1 MEQIREILSQGPSQ
15 NVWKQLCQFLE
26 AADVSEGGEEQWQL
40 DYVAE
45 HIADWPE
52 EMRVAPF
59 HWVEACINEEPP
71 PFWALARVARIEQA
85 NATTIRQICKS
96 SAFESIKGL
105 AFYDCKLGPQSGV
118 KALCQSPY
126 IKKLKY
132 LTLHKCLLADEG
144 MEQLMAS
151 DFVTELEQLTLE
163 FNHHIR
169 PKKHAQTERSIQA
182 IADATHMGPLKKLV
196 IRTEM
201 EVERSWRNDVEITK
215 AFRDLG
221 CQSHTQNLES
231 LAIAYRYGT
240 EINAFFDVFSGAN
253 LTSLDLRSCG
263 FGEEGLATLLAF
275 PIMSII
281 QHFGISTPLCGEAPT
296 EEAFALFCATDQLQA
311 MNRLD
316 LEVYNEDLTPL
327 TTAPWTPQIK
337 ELIIHGEIE
346 PDTRKMLTE
355 AGLFKTNEN
364 APVRPTR
371 MTAEQCTT
379 ISFEIRGWDEEKTVE
394 HLDKWEAFAEDDA
407 RMCGELH
414 LDVHSEYI
422 PAEQVEAL
430 LASPLLVNL
439 RKLRVEFAGWEW
451 TKEDRYERCLRAIA
465 MNPVL
470 AGLEILELRGL
481 DFQTSFR
488 GWLDIQLSPYL
499 PAFVRR
505 ELSLHSLY
513 SSQFKWVF
521 NNAQTLSVLY
531 ESPRLAEMEELDC
544 SKLELCDEGVLTIV
558 GCEYVSQ
565 LKTLRLASCKI
576 GNEGAQYIANSPYLR
591 ALTTLDLKYNRGIE
605 QMGFRALAESD
616 TLSPSIT
623 KAWKK
628 KIK

>member
-15 NVWKQLCQFLE
+15 NVWKQLCLFLE

-52 EMRVAPF
+52 ELRVAPF
-59 HWVEACINEEPP
+59 HWVEACIEEEPP
-71 PFWALARVARIEQA
+71 PFWTLARVARIEQA

-96 SAFESIKGL
+96 PAFESIKGL

-126 IKKLKY
+126 IKDIKY
-132 LTLHKCLLADEG
+132 LTLHKCLLTDEG

-151 DFVTELEQLTLE
+151 DLVTELEQLTLE

-169 PKKHAQTERSIQA
+169 PKKHVQTERSIQA

-196 IRTEM
+196 IRSEM
-201 EVERSWRNDVEITK
+201 EAIRSWRNDVEITK

-221 CQSHTQNLES
+221 RQSHTQTLES
-231 LAIAYRYGT
+231 LAIGYRYGA
-240 EINAFFDVFSGAN
+240 EINAFFDVFSGTS

-275 PIMSII
+275 PIMSAVR
-281 QHFGISTPLCGEAPT
+281 HFGISTPLCGEAPS
-296 EEAFALFCATDQLQA
+296 EDAFALFCTTQKLQA
-311 MNRLD
+311 MNRLE

-346 PDTRKMLTE
+346 PDTRKMLIE
-355 AGLFKTNEN
+355 AGLFKTNED

-371 MTAEQCTT
+371 TAAEQCTT
-379 ISFEIRGWDEEKTVE
+379 ISFEIGGWDDEKTAE
-394 HLDKWEAFAEDDA
+394 HLDKWATFAENDA

-499 PAFVRR
+499 PVSIRQ

-513 SSQFKWVF
+513 SSQFKGVF

-544 SKLELCDEGVLTIV
+544 SKLELCDGGVQAIV
-558 GCEYVSQ
+558 GCEYLSQ
-565 LKTLRLASCKI
+565 LKTLRLASCQI

-591 ALTTLDLKYNRGIE
+591 ELTTLDLKYNRGID
-605 QMGFRALAESD
+605 QTGFRVLAESG

-628 KIK
+628 KVK